1 MNEKYLPIGSVVKF
15 KDNMV
20 MIVGYKIAKY
30 TDEIKVFDYEGIA
43 YPTGTLS
50 ENKYYFNHDD
60 IEELLSTGFV
70 TPEYTQLNQKL
81 AGKQE
86 EIKTPDENVFD
97 NIENIIP
104 TIEMLDL
111 DDLEGVTHKEE
122 DVLPENQDADIPPE
136 IEETVNVDIPV
147 YRFTEDGIIIK

>member
-1 MNEKYLPIGSVVKF
+1 MNEKYLPIGRVVKF

-60 IEELLSTGFV
+60 IKQLLHTGYI
-70 TPEYTQLNQKL
+70 TSEYTQLNQKL
-81 AGKQE
+81 SGKQE
-86 EIKTPDENVFD
+86 EVKTPDENVFD

-111 DDLEGVTHKEE
+111 EDETTNEE
-122 DVLPENQDADIPPE
+122 PKTDIPPE
-136 IEETVNVDIPV
+136 IEETVNVDIPI
-147 YRFTEDGIIIK
+147 YHFTEDGIIIK

>member
-50 ENKYYFNHDD
+50 ENKYYFNHED

-81 AGKQE
+81 TGKQE

-111 DDLEGVTHKEE
+111 DDLENVTPKE
-122 DVLPENQDADIPPE
+122 DIPQENQDTDIPPE

>member
-20 MIVGYKIAKY
+20 MIVGYKVAKY

-50 ENKYYFNHDD
+50 ENKHYFNHED

-81 AGKQE
+81 TGKQE

-111 DDLEGVTHKEE
+111 DDLENVTPKE
-122 DVLPENQDADIPPE
+122 DIPQENQDADIPPE